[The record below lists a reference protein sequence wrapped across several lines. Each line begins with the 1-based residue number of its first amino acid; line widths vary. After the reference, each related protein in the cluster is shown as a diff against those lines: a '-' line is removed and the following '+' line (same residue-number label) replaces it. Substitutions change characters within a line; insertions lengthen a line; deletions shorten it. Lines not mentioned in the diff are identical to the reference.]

1 MKNKLWMGVVLAI
14 AFCASCSFG
23 VFAEKAE
30 TNCVGD
36 ESGMT
41 NCGSSE
47 QKDCIGD
54 TTGRT
59 DCISEVEEEE
69 TEPAISVDKTT
80 LEFGRIMETGRRYSK
95 SLTIKN
101 TTDEKKTIRVEAV
114 DYDGSNTTSE
124 EQGSVADWIA
134 FGGGK
139 RKFELKAG
147 GKVQLSVRLMVPADV
162 KGGTYY
168 AKIKITNGTEAD
180 DQYVVV
186 RADVALEGYKYGGQ
200 IGAQDISFFNLGD
213 KVSASAHLKNNGT
226 AGFTAHYTV
235 RYKNA
240 FGLPDWKT
248 LVDEEREIIPGAE
261 EAFEVKNEA
270 PAVGFGI
277 FTVEQKVSYIN
288 SENRQVESIMSH
300 AVVNLPWWALVIAGG
315 VLLLIIVIV
324 IVVKVRRKKAKEA
337 KQTEKKVQ
345 KAKKK
350 GIAIEVKEE

>member
-14 AFCASCSFG
+14 AFCASCGLSA
-23 VFAEKAE
+23 FAEKAA
-30 TNCVGD
+30 TNCIGD

-47 QKDCIGD
+47 QTDCIGEE
-54 TTGRT
+54 GK
-59 DCISEVEEEE
+59 DCVAATEEEAQ
-69 TEPAISVDKTT
+69 PPILVDKTT

-101 TTDEKKTIRVEAV
+101 TTDKKMVVRVEAV
-114 DYDGSNTTSE
+114 SYNSDASTE
-124 EQGSVADWIA
+124 EQKDDVADWVA

-139 RKFELKAG
+139 RKYELKAG

-168 AKIKITNGTEAD
+168 AKIKITNGTEAE
-180 DQYVVV
+180 DQYVIV
-186 RADVALEGYKYGGQ
+186 RADVALDGYKYGGQ
-200 IGAQDISFFNLGD
+200 ISAQDISFFNLGD
-213 KVSASAHLKNNGT
+213 RVTASAHLKNNGT

-240 FGLPDWKT
+240 FGLPNWQT
-248 LVDEEREIIPGAE
+248 LVEEEREILPGTE
-261 EAFEVKNEA
+261 EAFGIDENKTS
-270 PAVGFGI
+270 AVGFGV

-288 SENRQVESIMSH
+288 SENRQVEAIMSH
-300 AVVNLPWWALVIAGG
+300 AVVNLPWWALVVAGG
-315 VLLLIIVIV
+315 VLLLIIVLV

-337 KQTEKKVQ
+337 KLIEKKVE

-350 GIAIEVKEE
+350 GVSIEV